1 MKQEIIIVVVRVCRP
16 CQNGRRC
23 LSVLLVDVG
32 IDVDVDVDA
41 GIGIEIETIVVGSIS
56 YLFLSYNAPLPQSA
70 VFCMFPIYQL
80 KNYGR
85 RYKVVE
91 SYNWFGIK
99 IELVLHYCIMANCN
113 CSVLSTPS

>member
-1 MKQEIIIVVVRVCRP
+1 MKQEIMIVVVRVCRP
-16 CQNGRRC
+16 CQNGWRC
-23 LSVLLVDVG
+23 LSVLLVDV
-32 IDVDVDVDA
+32 DVEVDA
-41 GIGIEIETIVVGSIS
+41 GIGIEIEIETIVVGSIS